1 MLLHVARNQVI
12 GILRKNQVPE
22 CVQMEKVTN
31 KGKLLAIKGTTKAAV
46 LVGDPGCPHLVVVT
60 VYDNVPVRFITT
72 AHETIEWRQQ
82 WRKASSNVSN
92 SKQSKSS
99 RQCKI
104 MLSTENH

>member
-72 AHETIEWRQQ
+72 AHETIEWTQQ
-82 WRKASSNVSN
+82 WRKAYNRTLQMEARAPPPCRRHHSLV
-92 SKQSKSS
+92 
-99 RQCKI
+99 
-104 MLSTENH
+104 